1 MVVSHRSLAV
11 SSHLRVAAVVA
22 SNIVVPELS
31 TVPTIEG
38 QPLCASPPPDDT
50 ICKLYDLILLSSALR
65 PSSPANSAHFSSS
78 IVGTGIW
85 CHLLTMS
92 LPIGAS
98 RIVSRA
104 LVRQGFGRS
113 GACPSI
119 GSSSSTSR
127 TAALRRP
134 LTTAKPQQPPPPSA
148 TATNSIKNAK
158 TRAGTGN
165 MEGLDGGRDGGVA
178 MSMIPRGPVSWA
190 SLGLVAVAAASA
202 VAYYQIERERRLE
215 NAMGKIVSASTALWN
230 NLCVIVAVGTP
241 LVYTRILHLTTSCFY
256 ISSSQFRYQVSPVG
270 VPIRNSLPSDST
282 RRPSGDGSPSRMHSG
297 AVSAPGGGRRGPVP
311 PPQQCQCTI
320 QEEPAIL
327 YVWTCSL

>member
-1 MVVSHRSLAV
+1 
-11 SSHLRVAAVVA
+11 
-22 SNIVVPELS
+22 
-31 TVPTIEG
+31 
-38 QPLCASPPPDDT
+38 
-50 ICKLYDLILLSSALR
+50 
-65 PSSPANSAHFSSS
+65 
-78 IVGTGIW
+78 
-85 CHLLTMS
+85 MS

-119 GSSSSTSR
+119 SSGGSTSTSR

-134 LTTAKPQQPPPPSA
+134 LTTAKPQQPPPPPPSA
-148 TATNSIKNAK
+148 TATNSIKDAK

-165 MEGLDGGRDGGVA
+165 MEGLDGSSDGGVA

-215 NAMGKIVSASTALWN
+215 NAMGKIVSYPTTLWN
-230 NLCVIVAVGTP
+230 NLCVIV
-241 LVYTRILHLTTSCFY
+241 LQLEHLWYRRISY
-256 ISSSQFRYQVSPVG
+256 ISHVLIPILCFHFRRNFRYQVSPVG

-282 RRPSGDGSPSRMHSG
+282 RRPSGDGSRSRMHSG
-297 AVSAPGGGRRGPVP
+297 AVSAPRAGAAGGRCLPHNNANE
-311 PPQQCQCTI
+311 Q
-320 QEEPAIL
+320 
-327 YVWTCSL
+327 